1 MEDKMFVVVL
11 VIAVIFAGLFVYL
24 LSLDRQTKKLEKRV
38 EELELEKQPP
48 TVEKK

>member
-11 VIAVIFAGLFVYL
+11 VIAVIFAVLFVYL

-38 EELELEKQPP
+38 EELELEKQPT
-48 TVEKK
+48 TVEKE

>member
-38 EELELEKQPP
+38 EELELGSQPP
-48 TVEKK
+48 TVEKE